1 MFILKL
7 ICLINRAIRSPPVS
21 GIPISLWPGNTGHFF
36 ACRQGIVS
44 ACLAATAISR
54 NAVFQ
59 VAPAS
64 SHGVRSSTR
73 SIRLSHIYAATCS
86 ITASSSLLVQSLHRL
101 AISNPCKFVPVA
113 FHKRMHR
120 QTRITVDL
128 AVQILRDTLAETSNG
143 RVDTVPVRLALRCL
157 WTHCPERW
165 PLVMFWEG
173 AQQDNQIGRSQ
184 SVTASFNGIIRQ
196 LRRSGAYSET
206 ST

>member
-1 MFILKL
+1 
-7 ICLINRAIRSPPVS
+7 
-21 GIPISLWPGNTGHFF
+21 
-36 ACRQGIVS
+36 
-44 ACLAATAISR
+44 
-54 NAVFQ
+54 
-59 VAPAS
+59 
-64 SHGVRSSTR
+64 
-73 SIRLSHIYAATCS
+73 
-86 ITASSSLLVQSLHRL
+86 
-101 AISNPCKFVPVA
+101 
-113 FHKRMHR
+113 MHR

-196 LRRSGAYSET
+196 LRRSGAYYET

>member
-1 MFILKL
+1 
-7 ICLINRAIRSPPVS
+7 
-21 GIPISLWPGNTGHFF
+21 
-36 ACRQGIVS
+36 
-44 ACLAATAISR
+44 
-54 NAVFQ
+54 
-59 VAPAS
+59 
-64 SHGVRSSTR
+64 
-73 SIRLSHIYAATCS
+73 
-86 ITASSSLLVQSLHRL
+86 
-101 AISNPCKFVPVA
+101 
-113 FHKRMHR
+113 MHR

>member
-1 MFILKL
+1 
-7 ICLINRAIRSPPVS
+7 
-21 GIPISLWPGNTGHFF
+21 
-36 ACRQGIVS
+36 
-44 ACLAATAISR
+44 
-54 NAVFQ
+54 
-59 VAPAS
+59 
-64 SHGVRSSTR
+64 
-73 SIRLSHIYAATCS
+73 
-86 ITASSSLLVQSLHRL
+86 
-101 AISNPCKFVPVA
+101 
-113 FHKRMHR
+113 MHR

-128 AVQILRDTLAETSNG
+128 AVQILRDTLTETANG

>member
-1 MFILKL
+1 
-7 ICLINRAIRSPPVS
+7 
-21 GIPISLWPGNTGHFF
+21 
-36 ACRQGIVS
+36 
-44 ACLAATAISR
+44 
-54 NAVFQ
+54 
-59 VAPAS
+59 
-64 SHGVRSSTR
+64 
-73 SIRLSHIYAATCS
+73 
-86 ITASSSLLVQSLHRL
+86 
-101 AISNPCKFVPVA
+101 
-113 FHKRMHR
+113 MHR

-165 PLVMFWEG
+165 PIVMFWEG

>member
-1 MFILKL
+1 
-7 ICLINRAIRSPPVS
+7 
-21 GIPISLWPGNTGHFF
+21 
-36 ACRQGIVS
+36 
-44 ACLAATAISR
+44 
-54 NAVFQ
+54 
-59 VAPAS
+59 
-64 SHGVRSSTR
+64 
-73 SIRLSHIYAATCS
+73 
-86 ITASSSLLVQSLHRL
+86 
-101 AISNPCKFVPVA
+101 
-113 FHKRMHR
+113 MHR

-143 RVDTVPVRLALRCL
+143 RVYTVPVRLALRCL